1 MEFYCIKSKTQNFI
15 CTVCTSLCSE
25 SIDITRGLNSEN
37 PLKEKLANQTKY

>member
-1 MEFYCIKSKTQNFI
+1 MEFYCIKSNTN
-15 CTVCTSLCSE
+15 TVCTSLCSE